1 MSSPGRNATR
11 IVTAAG
17 LVASIVLSWP
27 VCAAA
32 GRASDQGERENGME
46 FQKGYAPVDGLRIYY
61 EIHGIANSAYPPLVL
76 LHGGGDTIQT
86 SFGHLLPELARSR
99 QVIAFEQQG
108 FGHSADIADRPFSF
122 ERSADDTAALLQY
135 LHVEQADVFGFS
147 NGSTIALQV
156 AIRHPRLV
164 RKLVVAS
171 GFFSHVGA
179 DPAFWNGFEHA
190 QLQQMPQELRDSYL
204 AVAPHPEN
212 LQMFFDKCVRRMRD
226 FKGGRGVPTDP
237 AFSSRGSARHRSHD
251 THVPLSVACAHD
263 QRLSRCPYATIPM
276 MAMMGLSSGWIDGK
290 QGAMRLLCPR
300 MQTSRHT
307 PPTPTG

>member
-1 MSSPGRNATR
+1 MSTPGRNATR
-11 IVTAAG
+11 IMTAAG

-32 GRASDQGERENGME
+32 GRTSDQGERENGME

-61 EIHGIANSAYPPLVL
+61 EIHGTANSAYPPLVL

-108 FGHSADIADRPFSF
+108 FGHTADIADRPFSF

-164 RKLVVAS
+164 RKLVIAS

-226 FKGGRGVPTDP
+226 FKDIPTDTIRGIRSP
-237 AFSSRGSARHRSHD
+237 ALVIVGDADVMRPEQAVEEYRLIPHSRLAVLPGTDHM
-251 THVPLSVACAHD
+251 TL
-263 QRLSRCPYATIPM
+263 
-276 MAMMGLSSGWIDGK
+276 
-290 QGAMRLLCPR
+290 
-300 MQTSRHT
+300 TSRSAWLV
-307 PPTPTG
+307 PMINDFLDAPMPRFQ

>member
-1 MSSPGRNATR
+1 MSTSGETVGRIMT
-11 IVTAAG
+11 TAG

-27 VCAAA
+27 MRAAA
-32 GRASDQGERENGME
+32 GRASSQDEREIGME

-61 EIHGIANSAYPPLVL
+61 EIHGTANSAYPPLVL

-108 FGHSADIADRPFSF
+108 FGHTADIADRPFSF
-122 ERSADDTAALLQY
+122 GRSADNTAALLQY

-164 RKLVVAS
+164 RKLVIAS

-190 QLQQMPQELRDSYL
+190 QLQQMPLSANRHEEFWARVEELEPRQRPLLSDIMGHGVHERARSF
-204 AVAPHPEN
+204 VN
-212 LQMFFDKCVRRMRD
+212 
-226 FKGGRGVPTDP
+226 GGST
-237 AFSSRGSARHRSHD
+237 
-251 THVPLSVACAHD
+251 
-263 QRLSRCPYATIPM
+263 SRC
-276 MAMMGLSSGWIDGK
+276 K
-290 QGAMRLLCPR
+290 RL
-300 MQTSRHT
+300 
-307 PPTPTG
+307 